1 MLRLAVLQT
10 RLSPYFLACLN
21 EFKRAAKATVLIYA
35 WPNQTNAP
43 FDFDTFTGLGEV
55 INRCECSNR
64 TITHQLL
71 TFRPT
76 VVLTSG
82 WRDKG
87 YVSICRRLKSEGIFV
102 IAGCDTQWKGSLRQH
117 LASRTA
123 PLYVQKFID
132 VLWVTGER
140 QRHLAE
146 SLGYRGDRCW
156 DGYYACDWHTFAQP
170 TAQLA
175 KQHKPHF
182 LYVGRYAP
190 EKGLDTLAAA
200 YQAYRQQVEDPWP
213 LICAGAGPLRDTLVA
228 AGAEDKG
235 FVQPAA
241 LPQLLKSA
249 SAFVLPSRFE
259 PWGVAAQE
267 AAASGLPLILSDACG
282 SGVHLLRPYHNGF
295 RFTSGSVRELTAALM
310 AMHSLTEQR
319 RFAYGQASYE
329 LSKQYTPQLWSE
341 TLLTGLHQLQ
351 SANNSRWR

>member
-1 MLRLAVLQT
+1 MKLVLLHT
-10 RLSPYFLACLN
+10 RLSGYLAACLR
-21 EFKRAAKATVLIYA
+21 EFKQQANAEILIYA
-35 WPNQTNAP
+35 WPNQPDAP
-43 FDFDTFTGLGEV
+43 FDPSTYAKLGEV
-55 INRCECSNR
+55 FNRYKQSDQSILNK
-64 TITHQLL
+64 ILAFH
-71 TFRPT
+71 PT
-76 VVLTSG
+76 AVLVSG
-82 WRDKG
+82 WRDRG
-87 YVSICRRLKSEGIFV
+87 YSRICRQLKTSGIPV

-117 LASRTA
+117 LATWIA
-123 PLYVQKFID
+123 PLHVQKFID
-132 VLWVTGER
+132 ILWVTGER

-146 SLGYRGDRCW
+146 SLGYGGDRCW

-170 TAQLA
+170 IVQLA
-175 KQHKPHF
+175 KRPKPHF

-241 LPQLLKSA
+241 LPQLLQSA

-310 AMHSLTEQR
+310 AMHLLTAQR